1 MFKKLILIFIL
12 LISFNTYAQNNS
24 DNLKNAEIY
33 ISVGKYK
40 EALNILKNLE
50 ALPIKENAKRDYLLG
65 KLYFAL
71 GKYNKANE
79 FFDLAALADT
89 EEHKYLVGLAE
100 SYFALGELKIAKSNA
115 IFAIRSD
122 PDLIEA
128 QLILAKINATLG
140 NQKEAF
146 NRFEELKLLQP
157 SNENII
163 LKNFL

>member
-1 MFKKLILIFIL
+1 M
-12 LISFNTYAQNNS
+12 
-24 DNLKNAEIY
+24 
-33 ISVGKYK
+33 
-40 EALNILKNLE
+40 
-50 ALPIKENAKRDYLLG
+50 LG

-79 FFDLAALADT
+79 FFDLAALADS

-100 SYFALGELKIAKSNA
+100 SYFALGKLKIAKSNA

-140 NQKEAF
+140 NQKEAL

-163 LKNFL
+163 LNYAKLLESRSKISEAINLIKDYIRKYPDAPYVTDFLANNNLKDIY